1 MPHVALI
8 TTSYPDHEP
17 GSEAAGSFVEDFAL
31 ELSKVVRTT
40 VLAAGTAESTQ
51 TTNSL
56 AVRRFAVPRLPLS
69 LLRPHMPTD
78 WRAVIQTLRA
88 GQRATARLV
97 DVDRPDHIL
106 SLWALPSGWWA
117 RSATQRTTIP
127 YSTWALGSDIWS
139 LGRIPFVRRSLRAT
153 LSEAAHRYA
162 DGIDL
167 CKSVELL
174 CGKPCDF
181 LPSSRRLPKLSKS
194 ARNRPPY
201 RLAFLGRWHPNKGAD
216 LLMDALGLLGD
227 TDWNRIEEVRVCG
240 GGPLAG
246 YVRESEKKL
255 LEQGRPVTVRGYLD
269 KAAAADLISWA
280 DYLLLPSRIES
291 IPVVFSDALQ
301 LGTPIVASP
310 VGDLPRLNSEYGF
323 GIVADGANADAF
335 FNAVRAAINA
345 DPASYQSE
353 LERARA
359 DFDVNTTVSKFVHD
373 AFGKVT

>member
-1 MPHVALI
+1 M
-8 TTSYPDHEP
+8 
-17 GSEAAGSFVEDFAL
+17 
-31 ELSKVVRTT
+31 
-40 VLAAGTAESTQ
+40 
-51 TTNSL
+51 
-56 AVRRFAVPRLPLS
+56 
-69 LLRPHMPTD
+69 
-78 WRAVIQTLRA
+78 
-88 GQRATARLV
+88 
-97 DVDRPDHIL
+97 
-106 SLWALPSGWWA
+106 
-117 RSATQRTTIP
+117 
-127 YSTWALGSDIWS
+127 
-139 LGRIPFVRRSLRAT
+139 RRSLRAT
-153 LSEAAHRYA
+153 LGEAAHRYA

-310 VGDLPRLNSEYGF
+310 VGDLPRLNSE
-323 GIVADGANADAF
+323 
-335 FNAVRAAINA
+335 
-345 DPASYQSE
+345 
-353 LERARA
+353 
-359 DFDVNTTVSKFVHD
+359 
-373 AFGKVT
+373 